1 MIIYRS
7 IKRIDKPS
15 QRIKKNHLKI
25 NLTASKISMNND
37 LFERIEFLNRVQLGA
52 PVNFHLKTMFS
63 NFKIA
68 GLDFLSLYDE
78 CMSSTG
84 TSAPS
89 WKTFR
94 RAQRAL
100 ILGQYFDYSLS
111 VQGRKAECGVFRG
124 FSALFT
130 NQIAQTRDKSWTG
143 ENYHL
148 IDSFE
153 GLSEPDLKNSIFSG
167 NRPSV
172 VSHQSGHIA
181 IPLIEVQK
189 NLT

>member
-111 VQGRKAECGVFRG
+111 VQGRKAECGV
-124 FSALFT
+124 SAGSLRYL
-130 NQIAQTRDKSWTG
+130 QIKSPRLATKAG
-143 ENYHL
+143 
-148 IDSFE
+148 
-153 GLSEPDLKNSIFSG
+153 
-167 NRPSV
+167 R
-172 VSHQSGHIA
+172 
-181 IPLIEVQK
+181 
-189 NLT
+189 